1 MPQAAQTDRAAPGD
15 MIQLP
20 GGMIQ
25 RPGGMIQWPG
35 GMIQRPKDMLWLR
48 SRKNSILIIFLW
60 RFPYFSTIM
69 KMTVENQSSGYALSF
84 DKDCRLMKIII

>member
-1 MPQAAQTDRAAPGD
+1 LM
-15 MIQLP
+15 
-20 GGMIQ
+20 
-25 RPGGMIQWPG
+25 
-35 GMIQRPKDMLWLR
+35 
-48 SRKNSILIIFLW
+48 NFLW